1 MNRLLFTCLAT
12 LATFAAHAAT
22 SFAWDTEAQ
31 AGDLDWKTGSF
42 NETGYAKVSH
52 ISADG
57 GKAAFRLN
65 VSFADQLPSSGTL
78 LMLGGQLS
86 AEYLDRD
93 AGISLLVGS
102 NGSLTGSLRDEK
114 GTRALTGQGQ
124 LIQGQNEI
132 VLALERQGATSDY
145 HTLVSIFVNGKEVI
159 TYDGRLSGI
168 TFDRLTTGRGYG
180 PEDSKLDVAANDP
193 TFASI
198 TSADGFTGIDQIRDD
213 YASQTNPSIPE
224 PTALAL
230 LALGVA
236 GLALRRKAA

>member
-1 MNRLLFTCLAT
+1 
-12 LATFAAHAAT
+12 
-22 SFAWDTEAQ
+22 
-31 AGDLDWKTGSF
+31 
-42 NETGYAKVSH
+42 
-52 ISADG
+52 
-57 GKAAFRLN
+57 
-65 VSFADQLPSSGTL
+65 
-78 LMLGGQLS
+78 MLGGQLS
-86 AEYLDRD
+86 TEYLDRD

-168 TFDRLTTGRGYG
+168 TFDRLTIGRGYG

-198 TSADGFTGIDQIRDD
+198 TSADGFTGIDQIRDA
-213 YASQTNPSIPE
+213 YAAMLIPE
-224 PTALAL
+224 PTALAF

-236 GLALRRKAA
+236 GLALRRRPPEPSPSEAHP